1 VSRRAREGR
10 AVDSG
15 GLKRRLRS
23 ARRAGRRYPPGLRDA
38 VLDHARKAKEVGK
51 SDAALASELGMSL
64 GTLQYWRATERR
76 GKVVPVTI
84 VDTPAAAPGL
94 VIECGR
100 LRVYG
105 LDLDGIAE
113 LLRRLA

>member
-1 VSRRAREGR
+1 M
-10 AVDSG
+10 DSG
-15 GLKRRLRS
+15 NLKRRLRS
-23 ARRAGRRYPPGLRDA
+23 ARRAGRRYPRALRSA
-38 VLDHARKAKEVGK
+38 VLDHARKAKEAGT
-51 SDAALASELGMSL
+51 SDAALAAELGMSL

-76 GKVVPVTI
+76 GNLVPVTI
-84 VDTPAAAPGL
+84 VETPAPSPGL

-105 LDLDGIAE
+105 LDLDGVTE

>member
-1 VSRRAREGR
+1 
-10 AVDSG
+10 VDSG
-15 GLKRRLRS
+15 SLKRRLRS

-84 VDTPAAAPGL
+84 VEPPALAPAPGL

-100 LRVYG
+100 LRVHGLG
-105 LDLDGIAE
+105 LDDVTE